1 MPLPAMKFISKQAKV
16 FYLVFE
22 GAKQNLLPAGTH
34 GVEQYRLLLD
44 GIVKCLHI
52 PSAPPGSRQ
61 YLIPGA

>member
-44 GIVKCLHI
+44 GIVKCYAFLLPH
-52 PSAPPGSRQ
+52 PEA
-61 YLIPGA
+61 ANT